1 MTKTNSIHIGINRKR
16 LKLVGVGYGIA
27 VIFIFCGFYF
37 ISTKLEGNWATA
49 IKVIGGIMSVFFG
62 VTGLSAVRLLN
73 DKNAGIIIDEH
84 GILDQSTSISS
95 GLIGW
100 KSISDLEANA
110 KEKMILVKVKK
121 PDDFIKNAKNRA
133 IKQLLQRNLAIYKT
147 PVVIES
153 NYLNCS
159 FDELQTTL
167 ETQFKKFAHK
177 TLK

>member
-1 MTKTNSIHIGINRKR
+1 MTKSNSIHIGINRKR
-16 LKLVGVGYGIA
+16 LKLVGIGYAIA
-27 VIFIFCGFYF
+27 ALFIFCGFYY
-37 ISTKLEGNWATA
+37 ISTRFEGNWSNAMK
-49 IKVIGGIMSVFFG
+49 IIGGIIAVFSG
-62 VTGLSAVRLLN
+62 VTGLSAVKPLN
-73 DKNAGIIIDEH
+73 DKNAGITIDEN

-95 GLIGW
+95 GLISW
-100 KSISDLEANA
+100 KSISNLESNS
-110 KEKMILVKVKK
+110 KEKMILIKVKK
-121 PDDFIKNAKNRA
+121 PDDFTKNAKNRA

-177 TLK
+177 KL

>member
-27 VIFIFCGFYF
+27 AIFIFCGFYF

-49 IKVIGGIMSVFFG
+49 MKVIGGIMSVFFG
-62 VTGLSAVRLLN
+62 VTGLSAVRPLN
-73 DKNAGIIIDEH
+73 DKNAGILIDEQ

-95 GLIGW
+95 GQINW
-100 KSISDLEANA
+100 KSIADIESNQ
-110 KEKMILVKVKK
+110 KEKMILIKVKK

-167 ETQFKKFAHK
+167 ESQFKKFAHK
-177 TLK
+177 K